1 VTDDRAAPP
10 IAAHR
15 PNGVW
20 SAAGRVT
27 ERKEP
32 SMSAQG
38 ITFGEN
44 LLRMVFG
51 ILLCAGYVYVVFFFF
66 FMFRTV
72 FWPAYFGG

>member
-1 VTDDRAAPP
+1 
-10 IAAHR
+10 
-15 PNGVW
+15 
-20 SAAGRVT
+20 
-27 ERKEP
+27 
-32 SMSAQG
+32 MSAQG

-72 FWPAYFGG
+72 FWPAYFGGQ